1 VKQDDG
7 IFSTPFELVH
17 CTKPD
22 LYTLF
27 KPFCLA
33 AVRRERLG
41 NDVLPN
47 FFSQSIPMITLGKCP
62 NSDGLQFFNPENGTI
77 ISSIDYK
84 FQSHVT
90 SGARFGYKYQAGTF
104 IFRLDETT
112 TAYEPTF
119 PIDSKVLVHTHSPP
133 HLATIIGTP
142 SYIKPNVYTV
152 KFHDNSISEY
162 SILDD
167 LLEAAPTSSQKPN
180 TPLLP
185 ERVKGGST
193 TTLFLTTMS
202 KP

>member
-22 LYTLF
+22 LRTLF

-41 NDVLPN
+41 NDVLPK
-47 FFSQSIPMITLGKCP
+47 FSSQSIPMITLGKCP

-90 SGARFGYKYQAGTF
+90 SGA
-104 IFRLDETT
+104 
-112 TAYEPTF
+112 
-119 PIDSKVLVHTHSPP
+119 
-133 HLATIIGTP
+133 
-142 SYIKPNVYTV
+142 
-152 KFHDNSISEY
+152 
-162 SILDD
+162 
-167 LLEAAPTSSQKPN
+167 
-180 TPLLP
+180 
-185 ERVKGGST
+185 
-193 TTLFLTTMS
+193 
-202 KP
+202 